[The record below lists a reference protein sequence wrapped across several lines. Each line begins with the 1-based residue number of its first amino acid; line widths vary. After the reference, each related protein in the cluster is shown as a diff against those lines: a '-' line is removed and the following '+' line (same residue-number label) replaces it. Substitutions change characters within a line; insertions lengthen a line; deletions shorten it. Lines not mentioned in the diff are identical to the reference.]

1 VNSNGV
7 MKGWSIMGR
16 NKWTFGIGTIGR
28 DMVYSLVS
36 MYLMFY
42 MTDIIK
48 VPTGVFA
55 AITIFVVAARVFDAL
70 NDPFMGLVVDNTK
83 TRFGKFKPW
92 IAFGSLT
99 TGILTILM
107 FAGFNLSWTAYSI
120 VFCVLY
126 LLWGMAYTTN
136 DIAYWSMLPALSVDQ
151 KEREKIGSIA
161 RIFANV
167 GLFFVVASIIP
178 LTTAFGDRFGGPA
191 RGYFVF
197 TLIVVA
203 VMWAGQLVTLL
214 GVKDP
219 RITGAQKSTP
229 IKELLSVIIKNDQL
243 SFTAISMTLFM
254 IGYMTTTS
262 FGLYFFKYAYG
273 DENMYPIFAVILG
286 VSQIAALAVFPLFSK
301 RWNRKFLYTLAVAL
315 VFVGYVVFFF
325 APTNTM
331 LFIGIAGT
339 LLFIG
344 QAFIQLLMLMF
355 LADSVDYG
363 HLKLGKRN
371 DSISFSLQPFIN
383 KLSGAVGNGV
393 VGLVIIISG
402 IKDAET
408 AADVSEGGLI
418 MMKTAMLVFPLV
430 CIVISFIIYRRKYI
444 IDEKKHAEI
453 LHELQERG
461 ELSL

>member
-1 VNSNGV
+1 MFGV
-7 MKGWSIMGR
+7 
-16 NKWTFGIGTIGR
+16 GTIGR

-42 MTDIIK
+42 MTDIIN
-48 VPTGVFA
+48 VPTNVFA
-55 AITIFVVAARVFDAL
+55 AITVFIVFARIFDAA

-92 IAFGSLT
+92 IAFGALMS
-99 TGILTILM
+99 GILTILM
-107 FAGFNLSWTAYSI
+107 FAGFNLSWTAYAI
-120 VFCVLY
+120 VFCLLY
-126 LLWGMAYTTN
+126 LLWGIAFTTN

-161 RIFANV
+161 RICANV
-167 GLFFVVASIIP
+167 GLFFVVAGIVP
-178 LTTAFGDRFGGPA
+178 LTAAFGERFGGQV

-219 RITGAQKSTP
+219 RLTSAQKSTP
-229 IKELLSVIIKNDQL
+229 IRELLSVIIKNDQL
-243 SFTAISMTLFM
+243 SFTAISMVLFM

-286 VSQIAALAVFPLFSK
+286 VSQIAALAVFPLLSK
-301 RWNRKFLYTLAVAL
+301 KWNRRRLYTVAVVL
-315 VFVGYVVFFF
+315 VVVGYIIFFF

-331 LFIGIAGT
+331 LFIGVAGT
-339 LLFIG
+339 ALFVG

-393 VGLVIIISG
+393 VGAVIIVSG

-408 AADVSEGGLI
+408 ATDVTESGLL
-418 MMKTAMLVFPLV
+418 MMKIAMLVFPLI
-430 CIVISFIIYRRKYI
+430 CIVVSFLVYRSKYI

-453 LHELQERG
+453 LNELKELG
-461 ELSL
+461 ELT